1 MPAQQRPLYT
11 PEERVRRDSTKWTL
25 VQGLLAPIQ
34 FVVFGISLYFV
45 LDYLRTG
52 QNYDL
57 AIWSVVVK
65 TLILYTIMVTGA
77 IWEKVV
83 FGQYLFHESFFW
95 EDVFSMLV
103 IVLHS
108 LYLFGLLTG
117 IADDGVL
124 FATALAAY
132 VAYVINAAQFIWK
145 LRMARLSSQ
154 PAKQAVHA
162 ADSDAQQGDMMVAQA
177 A

>member
-1 MPAQQRPLYT
+1 M
-11 PEERVRRDSTKWTL
+11 RRDSTKWTL
-25 VQGLLAPIQ
+25 VQGILAPIQ

-52 QNYDL
+52 QNYDI
-57 AIWSVVVK
+57 AIWSVVAK
-65 TLILYTIMVTGA
+65 TLILYTIMITGA

-103 IVLHS
+103 IVLHT
-108 LYLFGLLTG
+108 LYLFGLFTG

-145 LRMARLSSQ
+145 LRQARLSSQ
-154 PAKQAVHA
+154 PAIEAVHA
-162 ADSDAQQGDMMVAQA
+162 ADSDAVAGPAMAQA